1 MKKGFPNTFVIVGI
15 LILLAAAVTWVIPGA
30 KPQTWQM
37 FAALYNGFVKQ
48 AGIIVFILIVG
59 GAFHILDDTGAV
71 SYGIRRFINKFGQ
84 YDRLFLAGITILFS
98 ACGAIFGMSEE
109 TIPFVGIVVPMVISL
124 GYDAV
129 LGLMAVY
136 VAAHVGFSAAF
147 LNPFTVGIAQQMS
160 GLQMFSGMGYRIFC
174 WTLLTV
180 LLIVFELLY
189 AKRVKRPGSR
199 VEAGVSDDVRH
210 EWRKVLILIIFAVTV
225 IALVIGSTCFGWY
238 LPEISALFL
247 AFGILTG
254 IIGKSS
260 ANHIAENFAAGAKE
274 LLGAAIVVGLASGI
288 IIILQDSGIIDMM
301 FGSMQDSPETGSRI
315 SDIGI
320 MYGLVSLV
328 NLILPSAT
336 AKAAMIV
343 PILTQ
348 FADLSGIS
356 RQTMVLAFQFGDGF
370 TNMITPTSGVLIA
383 ALGMAGIRYSDWFKM
398 AFKWILVLVVIGFIF
413 LLPTVFLPVQG
424 Y

>member
-1 MKKGFPNTFVIVGI
+1 MKKSFPNTFVIVGI
-15 LILLAAAVTWVIPGA
+15 LILLAAAATWIIPGA
-30 KPQTWQM
+30 EPQTWQV

-48 AGIIVFILIVG
+48 AGIIVFILTVG

-71 SYGIRRFINKFGQ
+71 SYGIRRFIRKFGQ
-84 YDRLFLAGITILFS
+84 YDRLFISGTTVFFS

-109 TIPFVGIVVPMVISL
+109 TIPFVGIIVPMVISL

-129 LGLMAVY
+129 LGLMTVFI
-136 VAAHVGFSAAF
+136 AANVGFSAAF

-160 GLQMFSGMGYRIFC
+160 GLQMFSGIGYRIFC
-174 WTLLTV
+174 WTLLTG

-189 AKRVKRPGSR
+189 AKKIKRPVSR
-199 VEAGVSDDVRH
+199 MEASASDNVGR
-210 EWRKVLILIIFAVTV
+210 EWRKVLILILFAATV
-225 IALVIGSTCFGWY
+225 IALVIGSTCFDWY
-238 LPEISALFL
+238 LPEIAALFL

-260 ANHIAENFAAGAKE
+260 ANRIADNFVAGAGE
-274 LLGAAIVVGLASGI
+274 LLGAALVVGLASGI
-288 IIILQDSGIIDMM
+288 IIILQDGGLIDMM
-301 FGSMQDSPETGSRI
+301 FNSMRSSSDTGNRI
-315 SDIGI
+315 SDIGL

-343 PILTQ
+343 PILAQ
-348 FADLSGIS
+348 FADLSDIS

-383 ALGMAGIRYSDWFKM
+383 ALGMAGIRYSDWFKT
-398 AFKWILVLVVIGFIF
+398 AFKWILVLIVIGFIL
-413 LLPTVFLPVQG
+413 LLPTIFLPIQG

>member
-15 LILLAAAVTWVIPGA
+15 LILLAAAVTWVVPGA
-30 KPQTWQM
+30 HPQTWQI
-37 FAALYNGFVKQ
+37 FAALYNGFVRQ

-71 SYGIRRFINKFGQ
+71 SYGIRRFIRKFGQ
-84 YDRLFLAGITILFS
+84 YDRLFLTGITVLFS

-160 GLQMFSGMGYRIFC
+160 ELQMFSGMGYRIFC
-174 WTLLTV
+174 WTLLTG
-180 LLIVFELLY
+180 LLIAFELLY
-189 AKRVKRPGSR
+189 ARRIKRPVGR
-199 VEAGVSDDVRH
+199 MEAGASDDVGH
-210 EWRKVLILIIFAVTV
+210 EWRKVLILILFAVTV

-260 ANHIAENFAAGAKE
+260 ANRIAETFVAGAGE

-288 IIILQDSGIIDMM
+288 VIILQDGGIIDLM
-301 FGSMQDSPETGSRI
+301 FSSMRSSPGTGSRI

-320 MYGLVSLV
+320 MYGIVSLV

-343 PILTQ
+343 PILSR
-348 FADLSGIS
+348 FADLSDIS

-398 AFKWILVLVVIGFIF
+398 AFKWILVLIVIGFVL
-413 LLPTVFLPVQG
+413 LLPTVFLPIQG

>member
-1 MKKGFPNTFVIVGI
+1 MKKKFPNTFVIVGI
-15 LILLAAAVTWVIPGA
+15 LILLAAAVTWIIPGA
-30 KPQTWQM
+30 QPQTWQV

-48 AGIIVFILIVG
+48 AGIIVFIFIVG
-59 GAFHILDDTGAV
+59 GAFHILDGTGAV
-71 SYGIRRFINKFGQ
+71 SYGIRRFISRFRQ
-84 YDRLFLAGITILFS
+84 YDRLFLAGITVLFS

-109 TIPFVGIVVPMVISL
+109 TIPFAGIVVPMVISL

-160 GLQMFSGMGYRIFC
+160 GLQMFSGMGYRILC
-174 WTLLTV
+174 WALLTG
-180 LLIVFELLY
+180 LLIIFELLY
-189 AKRVKRPGSR
+189 AKRTKRPAAA
-199 VEAGVSDDVRH
+199 VEASPSDNGERD
-210 EWRKVLILIIFAVTV
+210 WRKVLILILFAATV
-225 IALVIGSTCFGWY
+225 IALVIGATCFDWY

-254 IIGKSS
+254 IIGKSG
-260 ANHIAENFAAGAKE
+260 ANRIAEDFVAGAGE
-274 LLGAAIVVGLASGI
+274 LLGAALVVGLASGI
-288 IIILQDSGIIDMM
+288 IIILQDGGVIDIM
-301 FGSMQDSPETGSRI
+301 FSSIRNSPDTGNRI
-315 SDIGI
+315 SDLGL
-320 MYGLVSLV
+320 MYGLVTLV

-343 PILTQ
+343 PILAQ
-348 FADLSGIS
+348 FADLSDIP

-398 AFKWILVLVVIGFIF
+398 AFKWILVLIVIGFIL
-413 LLPTVFLPVQG
+413 LLPTVFLPIQG